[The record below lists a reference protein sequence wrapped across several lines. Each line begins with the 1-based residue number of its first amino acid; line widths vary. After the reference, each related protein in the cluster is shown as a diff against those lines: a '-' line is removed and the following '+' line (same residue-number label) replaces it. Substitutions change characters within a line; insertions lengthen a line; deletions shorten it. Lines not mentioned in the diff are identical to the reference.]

1 MIKERDA
8 RKNVIYAKYKHGI
21 NITDS
26 VDTTLISVGVTMAG
40 VGFAVPIMLPL
51 EITATVCG
59 TLGVSMKLMRQK
71 LISKAQKHYE
81 IKTLADSKLNSI
93 KKLISKA
100 LNDEQIS
107 EQEFKIILEEL
118 DKYNDLKEKTHSK
131 QSGFSETEIKK
142 LIESKSTRGYLKK
155 EEKKKMYIVI

>member
-1 MIKERDA
+1 MA
-8 RKNVIYAKYKHGI
+8 R
-21 NITDS
+21 
-26 VDTTLISVGVTMAG
+26 
-40 VGFAVPIMLPL
+40 VGFAVPIMLFL

-59 TLGVSMKLMRQK
+59 ALCVSMKLMRRK
-71 LISKAQKHYE
+71 LISKAPKHYE

-93 KKLISKA
+93 KNLISKA

-142 LIESKSTRGYLKK
+142 FIEIDRRSKSTGTRCYLKK
-155 EEKKKMYIVI
+155 KKKKDVYCHLIGSFL